1 MLNGINLPNRLL
13 LVLLGATLLAG
24 GCESG
29 GNEEAAANTNLQ
41 ADRDNVE
48 AMARE
53 HAEDSTMPSEAAQI
67 APQKAVISE
76 RLPYADV
83 NDELVYGHFVFPAD
97 MVEPLPAVIVI
108 HEWWGLNDNVKAM
121 SDRLAAEGYIVLAVD
136 LFGGKVASTPAEAR
150 AEMIRVVEDS
160 DRASENIRQAYDFV
174 NSVAGAPTIGSLGW
188 CFGGGWSLNTA
199 MLYPDDLDATVIYYG
214 QVTADEDE
222 LRPVNTPIL
231 GIFGEADKGIPIS
244 SVREF
249 EAALGRLRKD
259 FEIHVYPGADH
270 AFANPTGNAYD
281 REAAEDA
288 WQKTLEFF
296 GRTLANN
303 DQQD

>member
-1 MLNGINLPNRLL
+1 MLNSFGWSRQYLAA
-13 LVLLGATLLAG
+13 LLGATLLLA
-24 GCESG
+24 GCEK
-29 GNEEAAANTNLQ
+29 EDAAARNANLQ

-53 HAEDSTMPSEAAQI
+53 HAQDSTDPSEGAGIQ
-67 APQKAVISE
+67 PQKAVISE
-76 RLPYADV
+76 RLPYGEIS
-83 NDELVYGHFVFPAD
+83 DELVYGYFVFPAD
-97 MVEPLPAVIVI
+97 MVKPLPAVIVI

-136 LFGGKVASTPAEAR
+136 LYGGKIASTPSEAR
-150 AEMIRVVEDS
+150 QQMIKVVENQQLAAD
-160 DRASENIRQAYDFV
+160 NIRKAYEFV
-174 NSVAGAPTIGSLGW
+174 DATAGAPKIGSLGW

-199 MLYPDDLDATVIYYG
+199 RLFPNDLDASVIFYG

-222 LRPVNTPIL
+222 LRPLNVPIL
-231 GIFGEADKGIPIS
+231 GLFGEADDGIPVS
-244 SVREF
+244 SVRAF

-259 FEIHVYPGADH
+259 FEIHIYPGAEH

-288 WQKTLEFF
+288 WQKTTAFLS
-296 GRTLANN
+296 RTLGSS
-303 DQQD
+303 DQQDSN